1 MFHPPL
7 LRIVP
12 MALIAVI
19 VLSLVFVTVDGL
31 GVFGAERLETLL
43 IRSMRSLGNPDR
55 MIGPP
60 IVEESMRDFTALG
73 GYAVLI
79 MVSVCFSIFALVELS
94 RESFRFFVVT
104 VFGGFFLNVLLKS
117 LVQRDRP
124 AIVPHLSLVEGS
136 TSFPSAHAMM
146 SVVVFVTI
154 GLVLSTRTRDRH
166 LQRLFSIFPV
176 WLSFVIG
183 VSRVCMGV
191 HYPTDILGG
200 WALGLLWTW
209 AAFRVRLRILQGAA
223 GGA

>member
-43 IRSMRSLGNPDR
+43 IRSMRSPGNPDR

-94 RESFRFFVVT
+94 RETFRFFVVT

-176 WLSFVIG
+176 WLSLVIG

-223 GGA
+223 GGS